1 MKNNI
6 FNDDD
11 DLSNGFDSDK
21 YFNDNTNNSFNSFN
35 SYFDEN
41 LSDNLDSSNSLSSN
55 FDEPKQNIHNPY
67 SISFDFEKSL
77 KLTGKASA
85 VDEVEVG
92 SVQFEADKV
101 KVDKAAGID
110 AVDGVEVGKVKID
123 EVDKVNL
130 HKAAVDE
137 ANKTNLAG
145 PANMTVFGNTKMT
158 VLPTTENNVAFEEA
172 AQANN
177 LTHKQPNLLTKQK
190 DECIGTTTELDTE
203 KASLTSQASS
213 VTIAEEKANQLE
225 AKLKAKLNKLSDRKR
240 KLLGYSMITI
250 GVVLS
255 SILIVTTFASLEFKD
270 VFLKSTSASKDTLT
284 KILAKTGTA
293 ESKSNFD
300 SNSNFNSNKATTKS
314 EPDPDNNNAVDGN
327 NAANNNSN
335 SNVIINLSDSD
346 SHSSNAKNKGVGS
359 GDNEANEVSNE
370 VLADWQPITSLL
382 ASTPNRRKLAAKTLG
397 IDKGEWVLAC
407 FSVGCG
413 DCDRAAI
420 KLNQLKANGNVGNV
434 LAITTASLSEA
445 NLWKE
450 RLGLGFEVRSVS
462 SQTFDDTGT
471 VFLPTIIKL
480 KNGVSIGAK
489 ESLGSN

>member
-21 YFNDNTNNSFNSFN
+21 YFNDNTNNSFNS
-35 SYFDEN
+35 YFDEK
-41 LSDNLDSSNSLSSN
+41 LTDNLDNLDNSNSLGSN

-77 KLTGKASA
+77 KLTGKAGS
-85 VDEVEVG
+85 VDGIEVG
-92 SVQFEADKV
+92 SLESKADKTNV
-101 KVDKAAGID
+101 DKVDG
-110 AVDGVEVGKVKID
+110 VDKVEVGKA

-158 VLPTTENNVAFEEA
+158 VLPTKENNVAFEEA
-172 AQANN
+172 AKANN
-177 LTHKQPNLLTKQK
+177 ATHKQPNLLTKQK
-190 DECIGTTTELDTE
+190 DEWIGTTTQLDTE
-203 KASLTSQASS
+203 KTSLTSQASS

-225 AKLKAKLNKLSDRKR
+225 AKLKAKLNKLSNRKR

-255 SILIVTTFASLEFKD
+255 TILIITTFARLEFKD
-270 VFLKSTSASKDTLT
+270 LLLKSTSASKDTLT

-300 SNSNFNSNKATTKS
+300 SNSNFNSNKVTTKS

-335 SNVIINLSDSD
+335 SNVVINLSDSD
-346 SHSSNAKNKGVGS
+346 SHNGNGTSKTNK
-359 GDNEANEVSNE
+359 VSNE
-370 VLADWQPITSLL
+370 VLGDWQPITSLL

-434 LAITTASLSEA
+434 LAITTANQTET

-489 ESLGSN
+489 ESLRSN

>member
-35 SYFDEN
+35 SFNSYFDEK
-41 LSDNLDSSNSLSSN
+41 LTDNLDSSNSLSSN

-85 VDEVEVG
+85 VDGVEVG
-92 SVQFEADKV
+92 SVQFEADKA
-101 KVDKAAGID
+101 KVAGID
-110 AVDGVEVGKVKID
+110 KVEIGKA
-123 EVDKVNL
+123 EVDKINL
-130 HKAAVDE
+130 HKAAVDTP
-137 ANKTNLAG
+137 NKVNLVG

-172 AQANN
+172 TQANN
-177 LTHKQPNLLTKQK
+177 ATHKQPNLLTKQK

-346 SHSSNAKNKGVGS
+346 SRNGN
-359 GDNEANEVSNE
+359 GDNKANEVGNE
-370 VLADWQPITSLL
+370 VLGDWQPITSLL

-413 DCDRAAI
+413 DCDRAAN

-434 LAITTASLSEA
+434 LAITTASPSEA

-450 RLGLGFEVRSVS
+450 RLGLAFEVRSVS

>member
-6 FNDDD
+6 FNDND

-21 YFNDNTNNSFNSFN
+21 YFNDNINSNINSSFN
-35 SYFDEN
+35 SYFDEK
-41 LSDNLDSSNSLSSN
+41 LSDNLDSSNGLSSN

-92 SVQFEADKV
+92 SVESKT
-101 KVDKAAGID
+101 DKAKVAGID
-110 AVDGVEVGKVKID
+110 KVEVG
-123 EVDKVNL
+123 KVNL
-130 HKAAVDE
+130 HKAAVDTP
-137 ANKTNLAG
+137 NKVNLAG

-158 VLPTTENNVAFEEA
+158 VLPTKENNAAFEEA
-172 AQANN
+172 PEANN

-190 DECIGTTTELDTE
+190 DECIGTTTQLDTE
-203 KASLTSQASS
+203 KASLTSQPTSI
-213 VTIAEEKANQLE
+213 TIAEEKANQLE
-225 AKLKAKLNKLSDRKR
+225 AKLKAKLNKLTDRKR

-250 GVVLS
+250 GVILS
-255 SILIVTTFASLEFKD
+255 TILIITTFARLEFKD
-270 VFLKSTSASKDTLT
+270 LLLQATSASKDTLT

-314 EPDPDNNNAVDGN
+314 ELDPDNNNAVDGN

-346 SHSSNAKNKGVGS
+346 SHKLG
-359 GDNEANEVSNE
+359 
-370 VLADWQPITSLL
+370 DWQPITSLL

-420 KLNQLKANGNVGNV
+420 KLNQLKANGSVGNV

-489 ESLGSN
+489 ESLGSD

>member
-6 FNDDD
+6 FDDD
-11 DLSNGFDSDK
+11 TNLNNDFNNKEF
-21 YFNDNTNNSFNSFN
+21 FNDNI
-35 SYFDEN
+35 DN
-41 LSDNLDSSNSLSSN
+41 LSTSFGELNQYSHS
-55 FDEPKQNIHNPY
+55 PY
-67 SISFDFEKSL
+67 ATSFDFEKSL
-77 KLTGKASA
+77 QLTGKAST
-85 VDEVEVG
+85 VN
-92 SVQFEADKV
+92 
-101 KVDKAAGID
+101 
-110 AVDGVEVGKVKID
+110 KI
-123 EVDKVNL
+123 EVDSVETKTTLVNEVDATNDN
-130 HKAAVDE
+130 KA
-137 ANKTNLAG
+137 NLAG
-145 PANMTVFGNTKMT
+145 PAEVTVFGNSKMT
-158 VLPTTENNVAFEEA
+158 VLPTKESNVGSGEA
-172 AQANN
+172 AGANS

-190 DECIGTTTELDTE
+190 DVFVGTTTQLDIE

-225 AKLKAKLNKLSDRKR
+225 AKLKATLNKLGDRKR
-240 KLLGYSMITI
+240 KILGYSMITI

-255 SILIVTTFASLEFKD
+255 SVLLITTFARLEFKD
-270 VFLKSTSASKDTLT
+270 VFLKSTSNSKDTLT

-293 ESKSNFD
+293 KPNSNLD
-300 SNSNFNSNKATTKS
+300 SNSNPNSSYDVDSKS
-314 EPDPDNNNAVDGN
+314 ILGTDNNSGIAGN
-327 NAANNNSN
+327 NSANNNSN
-335 SNVIINLSDSD
+335 SNVVINLSDSR
-346 SHSSNAKNKGVGS
+346 SHNGNGKSDLLG
-359 GDNEANEVSNE
+359 NE
-370 VLADWQPITSLL
+370 VLGDWQAITSLL

-397 IDKGEWVLAC
+397 VDKGEWVLAC

-450 RLGLGFEVRSVS
+450 RLGLAFEVRSVS